1 MFAEDNYRQIG
12 NFLRNDKRWAKG
24 QESYAAYGL
33 REETFKMTGVQVLV
47 LVLGLRN
54 EASFSHLFVYLVL
67 RFERK
72 RRREKMRNANVDG
85 RTTF

>member
-1 MFAEDNYRQIG
+1 MT
-12 NFLRNDKRWAKG
+12 KG
-24 QESYAAYGL
+24 GQKGHESYAAYDL

-47 LVLGLRN
+47 LGLRN
-54 EASFSHLFVYLVL
+54 ELSFSHLFVYLVL